1 MISQRRLQTRQGHSA
16 KQSYTLQS
24 ASHALTIPCQFPAI
38 PDYYLTMSGTQAPN
52 EPPPSYETATGSSAP
67 EPGIHRV
74 STDGP
79 GHRTERNGIPPDRR
93 RSMEDEMRALPPG
106 WVRSFDPQEGHQFF
120 VDTTADPPRSIWVHP
135 YDDEQFLSTLSP
147 EERTKHSRMHR
158 TMTMNDLAAEDSDN
172 EDLPPRPNPKGKTAG
187 TAAGSSEPT
196 GIHKFSRKLKDK
208 ITGQTHEERER
219 DRVQRAEQERQA
231 YLQHMRTRQALM
243 KAIQTGQPQL
253 LGKDRQ
259 GRDVYIEP
267 PRGPYAPRGAYGY
280 SPYSQGP
287 FMNPNMRL
295 VRPAQPYG
303 RPYGYGYGG
312 GAGLPIAAG
321 FLGGAMLGGAL
332 F

>member
-1 MISQRRLQTRQGHSA
+1 MSA
-16 KQSYTLQS
+16 
-24 ASHALTIPCQFPAI
+24 A
-38 PDYYLTMSGTQAPN
+38 QAPN
-52 EPPPSYETATGSSAP
+52 EPPPSYEAATGSSSAP

-79 GHRTERNGIPPDRR
+79 GHRRERNGIPPDRR
-93 RSMEDEMRALPPG
+93 RSMEDEVRDLPRG

-147 EERTKHSRMHR
+147 EERARHTRMHR
-158 TMTMNDLAAEDSDN
+158 TMTLEDLAAEDSDHD
-172 EDLPPRPNPKGKTAG
+172 ELPPRPKGS
-187 TAAGSSEPT
+187 AAGSSSASQPT
-196 GIHKFSRKLKDK
+196 GLSKFSRKLKDK
-208 ITGQTHEERER
+208 ITGQTHEEREQH
-219 DRVQRAEQERQA
+219 RVRRAEQERQA
-231 YLQHMRTRQALM
+231 YLAHMRARQALI
-243 KAIQTGQPQL
+243 KAIQTGEPQFL
-253 LGKDRQ
+253 CKDQQ

-280 SPYSQGP
+280 NPYAQGPYS
-287 FMNPNMRL
+287 NPNVRI
-295 VRPAQPYG
+295 VRPTTPYG

-321 FLGGAMLGGAL
+321 LLGGAMLGTAL